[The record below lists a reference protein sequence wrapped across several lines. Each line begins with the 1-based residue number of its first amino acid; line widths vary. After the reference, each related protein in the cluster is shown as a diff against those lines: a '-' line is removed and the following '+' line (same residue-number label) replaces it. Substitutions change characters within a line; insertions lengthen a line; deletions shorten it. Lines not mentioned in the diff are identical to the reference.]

1 MSKNEQPAQILI
13 RSSAEGVKD
22 AYDIEESATI
32 GRHPTNTIVL
42 GLDSISR
49 FHARIDRRGN
59 FFILQDLNSS
69 NGTYVNGERIT
80 QMTLHHNDVV
90 TFGAVEFLFTNEASS
105 SITSSGAR
113 EGMSIVDITDD
124 REDVARPTA
133 QSVLKQEDISEIR
146 DRSSVY
152 TSLADKKTDRAT
164 LMRLNN
170 RLSTLYRLSELLRE
184 SANDR
189 EEAVIERSLELL
201 FDAVSA
207 DRGVIMTRY
216 SPEVTELDVAAVK
229 YRDQPINPPKLSIS
243 RTILEQ
249 VLEQKVAVL
258 SSDAQSDARFDASE
272 SIIMNRIRSAIC
284 VPMIQQGNVMGVVHL
299 DSQSTSR
306 TFGNEDLEFVT
317 MIASELSVAI
327 ENMRM
332 RKEAAHRERLAA
344 VGETVAGISHNVKN
358 ILLLMQGGSELLNR
372 ALSKEDME
380 SAQDSWDVVQRG
392 IAKIGKLVRDML
404 AYSSNKKPELR
415 QVDLNELIC
424 STAEE
429 VEDQLVSKSVRLEL
443 DLDEAITPRLLDENG
458 LSRTLMNLIV
468 NSMEAI
474 KHQEG
479 EIKVETQLR
488 QDADQTI
495 VLTIRDNGCGISKD
509 KLEKVFMPFFTTKGS
524 SGTGLGLPM
533 CKKVVED
540 MGGTMRVESEENIGT
555 TFIMTFPYLIDG
567 EDSNVTI
574 ERG

>member
-1 MSKNEQPAQILI
+1 MSNQEQPAQLLI

-69 NGTYVNGERIT
+69 NGTYVNGERVT
-80 QMTLHHNDVV
+80 QMTLHHSDIV

-113 EGMSIVDITDD
+113 EGMNIVDITDD

-133 QSVLKQEDISEIR
+133 QSVLKQEDISELR

-152 TSLADKKTDRAT
+152 TSAADKKTDRAT

-189 EEAVIERSLELL
+189 EEAIIERTLELL

-216 SPEVTELDVAAVK
+216 APDVAALDVVAVK
-229 YRDQPINPPKLSIS
+229 YRDQPINPPKLTIS

-258 SSDAQSDARFDASE
+258 SRDTQTDERFDASE
-272 SIIMNRIRSAIC
+272 SIIMNQIRSAIC
-284 VPMIQQGNVMGVVHL
+284 VPMIQQGHVMGVVHM
-299 DSQSTSR
+299 DSQSVSR

-372 ALSKEDME
+372 ALIKEDME
-380 SAQDSWDVVQRG
+380 SAQESWDVVQRG

-404 AYSSNKKPELR
+404 AYSSNKKPELTKA
-415 QVDLNELIC
+415 DLNELIC
-424 STAEE
+424 TTAEE
-429 VEDQLVSKSVRLEL
+429 CEDQLVSKGVRLEL
-443 DLDEAITPRLLDENG
+443 DLDEAIRPRLIDEQG
-458 LSRTLMNLIV
+458 IARTLMNLIV

-474 KHQEG
+474 KHADG
-479 EIKVETQLR
+479 EIKIETQLKR
-488 QDADQTI
+488 DPDETI
-495 VLTIRDNGCGISKD
+495 LLTIRDNGAGIPKD

-524 SGTGLGLPM
+524 NGTGLGLPM
-533 CKKVVED
+533 CKKVIED
-540 MGGTMRVESEENIGT
+540 MGGTMRVESEENVGT
-555 TFIMTFPYLIDG
+555 RFLITIPNLID
-567 EDSNVTI
+567 DSNVTV
-574 ERG
+574 ERD